1 MMKWVKPRAM
11 YWVYHLAK
19 QTELLRVLKKEIH
32 WAGSWDGL
40 TVRQMVDLL
49 DWMKEMYL
57 VEQSAGLMAML
68 MDAK

>member
-1 MMKWVKPRAM
+1 M
-11 YWVYHLAK
+11 
-19 QTELLRVLKKEIH
+19 KKEIH

-40 TVRQMVDLL
+40 KVRQMVDLL

-57 VEQSAGLMAML
+57 VDQSAGLMAMP